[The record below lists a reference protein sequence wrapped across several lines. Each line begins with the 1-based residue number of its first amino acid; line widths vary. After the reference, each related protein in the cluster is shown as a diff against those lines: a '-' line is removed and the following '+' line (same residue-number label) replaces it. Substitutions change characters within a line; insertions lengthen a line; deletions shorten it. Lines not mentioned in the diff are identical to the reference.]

1 MKNRL
6 NCVSMLALATSLL
19 SVPAIA
25 GPSDNSLRW
34 ASDSMPSNIDFYQ
47 HTIREGIVLSH
58 HIWDGLLHRD
68 SETGEFL
75 PHLAESFEF
84 VDDTTLEFVLREGIT
99 FHDGSP
105 FNADDVVATVEYV
118 TTNPTPQP
126 IFFLEGAEK
135 IDDRTVRLKTKGV
148 QPAILDYIAN
158 LLPIYPGDYYAEAGP
173 EGMSRN
179 PIGTG
184 PYRVV
189 EHVAGESVLME
200 INEDYFGGV
209 KGQPSIQTLEFRR
222 IGEFNTQA
230 IELMSGGLDW
240 IWRVPPDAVERLE
253 STGQVIVDSG
263 ELIRIAFLGLDAT
276 GRAGETPLQD
286 VTVRRAINHAID
298 REGIREALMGPGS
311 SVIDAPCAP
320 AQFGCV
326 TETAVHYD
334 YDPEKA
340 RALLAEA
347 GYPNGF
353 SIEFWGYRDRPMV
366 EAILGNLAEVGINAS
381 LNFVQAS
388 AIATARDEGKL
399 PIWFQAWGSNSVM
412 DVSAGPGFWFGGNAT
427 DYARDAELTGFINEG
442 GSTIDQEA
450 REEAYG
456 KMVERL
462 TDQAYTVPLFT
473 YALNYAYNSQLEFT
487 PVPDETPRF
496 YEARWAE

>member
-1 MKNRL
+1 MHIRFQQI
-6 NCVSMLALATSLL
+6 SALALSAALWAQ
-19 SVPAIA
+19 PAAA

-47 HTIREGIVLSH
+47 HTIREGIVLAH

-68 SETGEFL
+68 SATGEFM
-75 PHLAESFEF
+75 PHLAESFRF

-118 TTNPTPQP
+118 TSNPTPQS

-135 IDDRTVRLKTKGV
+135 IDDRTVRLKTAGT

-173 EGMSRN
+173 EGMSRA

-184 PYRVV
+184 PYRVA
-189 EHVAGESVLME
+189 EHIAGERVLME

-209 KGQPSIQTLEFRR
+209 KGKPSIQTLEFRR

-240 IWRVPPDAVERLE
+240 IWRVPPDAVPRLE
-253 STGQVIVDSG
+253 GTGQVKVDAS
-263 ELIRIAFLGLDAT
+263 EVIRIAFLGLDAVGRT
-276 GRAGETPLQD
+276 GDTPLKD
-286 VTVRRAINHAID
+286 VRVRRAINHAID
-298 REGIREALMGPGS
+298 REGIREALVGPGS
-311 SVIDAPCAP
+311 AVIDTPCAP

-326 TETAVHYD
+326 TDAAVKYD
-334 YDPEKA
+334 YDPDKA

-347 GYPNGF
+347 GFADGF
-353 SIEFWGYRDRPMV
+353 PIEFWGYRDRPMI
-366 EAILGNLAEVGINAS
+366 EAVFGNLAEVGIEAS

-388 AIATARDEGKL
+388 AITTARDEGKL
-399 PIWFQAWGSNSVM
+399 AMWFQAWGSNSVM
-412 DVSAGPGFWFGGNAT
+412 DVSAGPGFWFSGSAT
-427 DYARDAELTGFINEG
+427 DYSRDAEVIELLKVG
-442 GSTIDQEA
+442 GSTVDPAA
-450 REEAYG
+450 RQAAYG
-456 KMVERL
+456 KMIERI
-462 TDQAYTVPLFT
+462 TQEAYIVPLFT
-473 YALNYAYNSQLEFT
+473 YAMNYAYNNALQFT
-487 PVPDETPRF
+487 PPADETPRF